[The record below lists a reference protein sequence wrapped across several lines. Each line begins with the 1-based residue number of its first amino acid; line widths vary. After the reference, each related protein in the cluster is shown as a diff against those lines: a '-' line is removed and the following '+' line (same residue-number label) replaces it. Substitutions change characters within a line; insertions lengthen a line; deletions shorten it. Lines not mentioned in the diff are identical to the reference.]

1 MIIDTH
7 TARYLASSM
16 HSETPDTPH
25 RYLIPRRITQ
35 RYEFFTGIG
44 WREVQV
50 VLLGLVCGGAWFL
63 GSHLIHANLLVQMLP
78 GVFSLGLTYFLVR
91 PFPDGTRLLDLI
103 MAIKRFYTRPRCY
116 LYDWSRDDY

>member
-1 MIIDTH
+1 MILDTH
-7 TARYLASSM
+7 TARYLASQM
-16 HSETPDTPH
+16 HSETPETPN

-50 VLLGLVCGGAWFL
+50 LFMGLVCGGAWFL
-63 GSHLIHANLLVQMLP
+63 GSHLLYESLLVQVLP
-78 GVFSLGLTYFLVR
+78 GVFSLSLTYFLVR
-91 PFPDGTRLLDLI
+91 PFPDGTRLLDLLR
-103 MAIKRFYTRPRCY
+103 AIKRFYTRPRRY